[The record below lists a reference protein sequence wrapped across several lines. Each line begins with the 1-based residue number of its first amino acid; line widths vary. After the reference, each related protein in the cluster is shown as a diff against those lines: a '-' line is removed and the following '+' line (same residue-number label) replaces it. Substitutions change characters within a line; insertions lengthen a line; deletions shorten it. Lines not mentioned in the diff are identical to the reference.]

1 MIPDARGNAM
11 RYCTRPSGKE
21 ERSLTHDVVL
31 PRSLATLS
39 RELKERRLSPVEVVK
54 TLLARIESDETNAF
68 ITVTAERALEEASL
82 AEREITAGRHNG
94 PLHGVPI
101 ALKDLIFTRD
111 VRTTMASDF
120 FAEHVPDRSATVAS
134 KLEGAGSV
142 LIGKTNTHEFAYG
155 PTGDRSFFGPTRNP
169 HDTGKI
175 TGGSSGG
182 SGAAVAAG
190 LCYGALGS
198 DTGGSIRIPA
208 ALCGV
213 VGMKPTFGR
222 VSKTGV
228 FPLAWSLDH
237 VGPITR
243 TVEDNALML
252 NALAGHD
259 PEDLYSV
266 DLAAED
272 FTRDLERGP
281 QGAAIAVPV
290 SFYFEH
296 LDGEVEERV
305 NEAVEVFAS
314 LGTEIRE
321 VEVPHLWDTLHAQ
334 RLILA
339 AEAYAVHEERL
350 ETDPDRFDDHGL
362 ERLLNGENLKAYR
375 YANAQQRKLRSGQEF
390 ANVLREV
397 GVLLTPTVP
406 IPAPEIGQRE
416 TTIDGYE
423 EAVYSALTRLT
434 GPTNLNGLP
443 SLSIPCGTTTSGLP
457 VGLQLIGRPFDEA
470 TLYRFGRAYELAVG
484 PDR

>member
-1 MIPDARGNAM
+1 L
-11 RYCTRPSGKE
+11 TRD
-21 ERSLTHDVVL
+21 TDL
-31 PRSLATLS
+31 PRSLTTLS
-39 RELKERRLSPVEVVK
+39 RELRERRLSPVEVVK
-54 TLLARIESDETNAF
+54 TMLARIESDETNAF

-111 VRTTMASDF
+111 VRTTMASGF
-120 FAEHVPDRSATVAS
+120 FAEHVPDHSATVAR
-134 KLEGAGSV
+134 KLEDAGSV

-169 HDTGKI
+169 HDTGKM

-182 SGAAVAAG
+182 SGAAVAAS

-198 DTGGSIRIPA
+198 DSGGSIRIPA

-222 VSKTGV
+222 VSKAGV

-259 PEDLYSV
+259 PEDPYSV

-272 FTRDLERGP
+272 FTRDLERGA
-281 QGAAIAVPV
+281 QGAAIGVPS

-296 LDGEVEERV
+296 LDAEVEQRI

-314 LGTEIRE
+314 LGTGIRE

-334 RLILA
+334 RLVLA

-375 YANAQQRKLRSGQEF
+375 YANAEQRKLRSRQEF

-397 GVLLTPTVP
+397 DVLLTPTVP
-406 IPAPEIGQRE
+406 ILAPDIGQRE
-416 TTIDGYE
+416 TTIEGYE

-443 SLSIPCGTTTSGLP
+443 SLSIPCGTTSGLP

-470 TLYRFGRAYELAVG
+470 TVYRFGRAYELAA
-484 PDR
+484 

>member
-1 MIPDARGNAM
+1 
-11 RYCTRPSGKE
+11 
-21 ERSLTHDVVL
+21 LTHDDIL
-31 PRSLATLS
+31 PRSLAALS
-39 RELKERRLSPVEVVK
+39 REIGEGRLSPVEVVR
-54 TLLARIESDETNAF
+54 TLLARIEGDETNAF

-82 AEREITAGRHNG
+82 AEREITAGRRRG
-94 PLHGVPI
+94 PLHGVPL
-101 ALKDLIFTRD
+101 ALKDLISTRD

-120 FAEHVPDRSATVAS
+120 FAEHVPDRSATIAR
-134 KLEGAGSV
+134 KLEDAGSV

-169 HDTGKI
+169 HDTGRI

-208 ALCGV
+208 ALCGI

-222 VSKTGV
+222 VSKAGV

-237 VGPITR
+237 VGPMTT
-243 TVEDNALML
+243 TVEDNALLL
-252 NALAGHD
+252 NALADHD
-259 PEDLYSV
+259 PEDPCSV

-272 FTRDLERGP
+272 FTRDLEGGVRGGVIGLP
-281 QGAAIAVPV
+281 A

-296 LDGEVEERV
+296 LDGDVARRV
-305 NEAVEVFAS
+305 DEAAEVFSS
-314 LGTEIRE
+314 LGADVRE

-350 ETDPDRFDDHGL
+350 ETEPDRFDDQGL

-375 YANAQQRKLRSGQEF
+375 YANARQRGLRSGLEF
-390 ANVLREV
+390 AAVLREV
-397 GVLLTPTVP
+397 DVLLTPTVP

-434 GPTNLNGLP
+434 GPTDLNGLP
-443 SLSIPCGTTTSGLP
+443 SLSVPCGTTATGLP
-457 VGLQLIGRPFDEA
+457 VGLHLIGRPFDEA
-470 TLYRFGRAYELAVG
+470 TLYRFGRAHEQAAG

>member
-1 MIPDARGNAM
+1 L
-11 RYCTRPSGKE
+11 TRD
-21 ERSLTHDVVL
+21 TDL

-39 RELKERRLSPVEVVK
+39 RELRERRLSPVEVVK

-120 FAEHVPDRSATVAS
+120 FAEHVPDRSATVS
-134 KLEGAGSV
+134 RRLEDAGSV

-259 PEDLYSV
+259 PEDLYSA
-266 DLAAED
+266 DLASED
-272 FTRDLERGP
+272 FARDLERGT
-281 QGAAIAVPV
+281 QGAAIGVPS

-305 NEAVEVFAS
+305 NEAVEIFAS

-334 RLILA
+334 RLVLA

-350 ETDPDRFDDHGL
+350 ETNPDRFDDHGL

-375 YANAQQRKLRSGQEF
+375 YANAQQRKLRSRREF

-397 GVLLTPTVP
+397 DVLLTPTVP

-470 TLYRFGRAYELAVG
+470 TLYRFGRAHELAA
-484 PDR
+484 

>member
-1 MIPDARGNAM
+1 L
-11 RYCTRPSGKE
+11 TRD
-21 ERSLTHDVVL
+21 TDL

-39 RELKERRLSPVEVVK
+39 RELRERRLSPVEVVK

-120 FAEHVPDRSATVAS
+120 FAEHVPDRSATVARR
-134 KLEGAGSV
+134 LEDAGSV

-259 PEDLYSV
+259 PEDLYSA
-266 DLAAED
+266 DLASED
-272 FTRDLERGP
+272 FARDLERGT
-281 QGAAIAVPV
+281 QGAAIGVPS

-314 LGTEIRE
+314 LGTEIRK

-334 RLILA
+334 RLVLA

-350 ETDPDRFDDHGL
+350 ETNPDRFDDHGL

-375 YANAQQRKLRSGQEF
+375 YANAQQRKLRSRREF

-397 GVLLTPTVP
+397 DVLLTPTVP

-470 TLYRFGRAYELAVG
+470 TLYRFGRAHELAA
-484 PDR
+484 

>member
-1 MIPDARGNAM
+1 M
-11 RYCTRPSGKE
+11 
-21 ERSLTHDVVL
+21 THDDIL
-31 PRSLATLS
+31 PRSLAALS
-39 RELKERRLSPVEVVK
+39 REIGEGRLSPVEVVR
-54 TLLARIESDETNAF
+54 TLLARIEGDETNAF

-82 AEREITAGRHNG
+82 AEREITAGRRRG
-94 PLHGVPI
+94 PLHGVPL
-101 ALKDLIFTRD
+101 ALKDLISTRD

-120 FAEHVPDRSATVAS
+120 FAEHVPDRSATVAR
-134 KLEGAGSV
+134 KLENAESV

-169 HDTGKI
+169 HDTGRI

-208 ALCGV
+208 ALCGI

-222 VSKTGV
+222 VSKAGV

-237 VGPITR
+237 VGPMTT
-243 TVEDNALML
+243 TVEDNALLL

-259 PEDLYSV
+259 PEDPCSV

-272 FTRDLERGP
+272 FTRDLERGVRGGVIGLP
-281 QGAAIAVPV
+281 A

-296 LDGEVEERV
+296 LDGEVARRV
-305 NEAVEVFAS
+305 DEAAEVFSS
-314 LGTEIRE
+314 LGAEVRE
-321 VEVPHLWDTLHAQ
+321 VGVPHLWDTLHAQ

-350 ETDPDRFDDHGL
+350 ETEPDRFDDQGL

-375 YANAQQRKLRSGQEF
+375 YANARQIGLRSGLEF
-390 ANVLREV
+390 AAVLREV
-397 GVLLTPTVP
+397 DVLLTPTVP

-416 TTIDGYE
+416 TTIDGYD

-434 GPTNLNGLP
+434 GPTDLNGLP
-443 SLSIPCGTTTSGLP
+443 SLSVPCGITATGLP
-457 VGLQLIGRPFDEA
+457 VGLHLIGRPFDEA
-470 TLYRFGRAYELAVG
+470 TLYRFGHAHEQAAG

>member
-1 MIPDARGNAM
+1 M
-11 RYCTRPSGKE
+11 RYCIPSLGKE
-21 ERSLTHDVVL
+21 ARRLTQGADL
-31 PRSLATLS
+31 PRSLAVLS
-39 RELKERRLSPVEVVK
+39 RELKERRLSPVEVVR
-54 TLLARIESDETNAF
+54 TLLGRIENDETNAF
-68 ITVTAERALEEASL
+68 ITVTAERALEEASQS
-82 AEREITAGRHNG
+82 EREIMARRHKG

-101 ALKDLIFTRD
+101 SLKDLIYTRNI
-111 VRTTMASDF
+111 RTTMGSAF
-120 FAEHVPDRSATVAS
+120 FAGHVPDHSATVARR
-134 KLEGAGSV
+134 LEEAGSI

-169 HDTGKI
+169 HNTRRI

-182 SGAAVAAG
+182 SGAAVAAD

-259 PEDLYSV
+259 PEDLCSV

-272 FTRDLERGP
+272 FTRNLERGV
-281 QGAAIAVPV
+281 QGAAIGFP
-290 SFYFEH
+290 STYYFEH
-296 LDGEVEERV
+296 LDEEVEARV
-305 NEAVEVFAS
+305 REAAEDFTS
-314 LGTEIRE
+314 LGAEVRE
-321 VEVPHLWDTLHAQ
+321 VEVPNLWDTLHAQ

-339 AEAYAVHEERL
+339 AEAYAVHEQRL
-350 ETDPDRFDDHGL
+350 KTEPDRFDDHGL
-362 ERLLNGENLKAYR
+362 ERLLNGENLKAFR
-375 YANAQQRKLRSGQEF
+375 YANAQQRKLRSQREF
-390 ANVLREV
+390 GNILRELD
-397 GVLLTPTVP
+397 VLLTPTVP

-416 TTIDGYE
+416 TTIGDYE
-423 EAVYSALTRLT
+423 EPVYSALTRLT

-443 SLSIPCGTTTSGLP
+443 SLSVPCGTTSSGLP
-457 VGLQLIGRPFDEA
+457 CGLQLIGRPFDEL
-470 TLYRFGRAYELAVG
+470 TLYRCGYAYEGAVG
-484 PDR
+484 LVR

>member
-1 MIPDARGNAM
+1 M
-11 RYCTRPSGKE
+11 
-21 ERSLTHDVVL
+21 
-31 PRSLATLS
+31 
-39 RELKERRLSPVEVVK
+39 KERRLSPVEVVK
-54 TLLARIESDETNAF
+54 TLLARIEGDETNAF

-82 AEREITAGRHNG
+82 AEREITAGRHKG

-120 FAEHVPDRSATVAS
+120 FAAHVPDRSATVARR
-134 KLEGAGSV
+134 LEDAGSV

-259 PEDLYSV
+259 PEDLYSA
-266 DLAAED
+266 DLASED
-272 FTRDLERGP
+272 FARDLERGT
-281 QGAAIAVPV
+281 QGAAMGVPS

-314 LGTEIRE
+314 LGTEIRK

-334 RLILA
+334 RLVLA

-350 ETDPDRFDDHGL
+350 ETNPDRFDDHGL

-375 YANAQQRKLRSGQEF
+375 YANAQQRKLRSRREF

-397 GVLLTPTVP
+397 DVLLTPTVP

-470 TLYRFGRAYELAVG
+470 TLYRFGRAHELAA
-484 PDR
+484 

>member
-1 MIPDARGNAM
+1 M
-11 RYCTRPSGKE
+11 TRD
-21 ERSLTHDVVL
+21 TDL

-39 RELKERRLSPVEVVK
+39 RELRERRLSPVEVVK

-101 ALKDLIFTRD
+101 ALKDLIFTRE

-120 FAEHVPDRSATVAS
+120 FAEHVPDHSATVAR
-134 KLEGAGSV
+134 KLEDAGSV
-142 LIGKTNTHEFAYG
+142 LMGKTNTHEFAYG

-169 HDTGKI
+169 HDTGKM

-213 VGMKPTFGR
+213 VGIKPTFGR
-222 VSKTGV
+222 VSKAGV

-252 NALAGHD
+252 NALAAHD
-259 PEDLYSV
+259 PEDPYSV

-272 FTRDLERGP
+272 FTRHLKRGA
-281 QGAAIAVPV
+281 QGAAIGVPS

-296 LDGEVEERV
+296 LDAEVGQRI

-321 VEVPHLWDTLHAQ
+321 VEVPNLWDTLHAQ
-334 RLILA
+334 RLVLA

-375 YANAQQRKLRSGQEF
+375 YANAEQRKLRSQHEF

-397 GVLLTPTVP
+397 DVLLTPTVP
-406 IPAPEIGQRE
+406 IPAPDIGQRE
-416 TTIDGYE
+416 TTIEGYE
-423 EAVYSALTRLT
+423 EAIYSALTRLT

-443 SLSIPCGTTTSGLP
+443 SLSIPCGTTSGLP

-470 TLYRFGRAYELAVG
+470 TLYRFGRAYELAT
-484 PDR
+484 